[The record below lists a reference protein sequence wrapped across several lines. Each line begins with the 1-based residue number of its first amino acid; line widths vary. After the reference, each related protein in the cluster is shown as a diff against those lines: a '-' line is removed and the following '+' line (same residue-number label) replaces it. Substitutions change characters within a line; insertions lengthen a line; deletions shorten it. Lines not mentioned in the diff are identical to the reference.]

1 MQRPDTRVPI
11 LLFVFGGS
19 VSKDCVE
26 FFPGALFI
34 AHGEAYYVTG
44 AVFSGCRKLSV
55 DGAVELIGAGEW
67 RQRPYDGVV
76 LRPPR
81 ATSPARFS
89 GGGGRTLHND
99 RA

>member
-1 MQRPDTRVPI
+1 MTSWKQGVIFLLRHRWLRLSRPGDFPVGVVMQRPDTRVPI

-55 DGAVELIGAGEW
+55 DGAVELIGAGE
-67 RQRPYDGVV
+67 
-76 LRPPR
+76 
-81 ATSPARFS
+81 
-89 GGGGRTLHND
+89 
-99 RA
+99 